1 MKIKKLEIVN
11 KTLLF
16 LVTGTITLTSL
27 GCGRQVSN
35 TDIQIQK
42 EINTD
47 SNDNNK
53 KLDSNESK
61 SKKKKSIIKFE
72 SKYLDN
78 TYGFVKKDIS
88 LRKEANKSS
97 DKISNIKKYEKVKLI
112 SKSNGWDY
120 VKYNGENGYI
130 EDKNIKKILKEF
142 IDVDISEQKLR
153 YYDSNGN
160 VIIKSDIVTG
170 TDSDKTRRTNVGY
183 FKIEYKIAGK
193 TLVGRNNSYSS
204 DVDYWMPFNLKEEE
218 GLHDA
223 DRWRSSYG
231 GDIYKN
237 KGSHGCVNLP
247 KEKAKKIF
255 EKCSTGTRVLVH
267 R

>member
-11 KTLLF
+11 KALLF

-27 GCGRQVSN
+27 GCERQVSN

-42 EINTD
+42 EINID

-61 SKKKKSIIKFE
+61 SKKKKSIIKLE

-170 TDSDKTRRTNVGY
+170 KNSSPTDEGFFDIYQKCTNY
-183 FKIEYKIAGK
+183 TMHAID
-193 TLVGRNNSYSS
+193 NSY
-204 DVDYWMPFNLKEEE
+204 DTFVNYVLMFNKNELEY
-218 GLHDA
+218 LHDA
-223 DRWRSSYG
+223 DGWRNSYG

-237 KGSHGCVNLP
+237 HGSHGCVNLP
-247 KEKAKKIF
+247 YKVAKKIY
-255 EKCSTGTRVLVH
+255 KKADIGTSVLVH